1 MRATDVCAPSPR
13 GRLGAWGH
21 VRGER
26 RWQAGPAIGLSTQQ
40 ALGKPACPPS
50 VTARPRASRRHPC
63 PPDQPPAAR
72 RVKAWLR
79 TAGRWRHGSAH
90 GVSFPEAAGKGAC
103 GCRQG
108 ASRAQAANQARCLSS
123 DCGHPGPVAV
133 VCTSG
138 TGAGAAE
145 APASSDR
152 NPATRDSCCRPFFNT
167 QVAQIYFFLHY

>member
-1 MRATDVCAPSPR
+1 MAGRACHRPEHT
-13 GRLGAWGH
+13 
-21 VRGER
+21 
-26 RWQAGPAIGLSTQQ
+26 AGPGQTRMPVPVSQPGLGPPAVTRAHQINPSQPDGSKPGFAQQ
-40 ALGKPACPPS
+40 ADG
-50 VTARPRASRRHPC
+50 VT
-63 PPDQPPAAR
+63 
-72 RVKAWLR
+72 
-79 TAGRWRHGSAH
+79 GSAH